1 MRRRAAPKAN
11 GIAVRSTEVFR
22 MRRRAAPK
30 ATTNLRRRLTIVRSA
45 CDVVA
50 NGIAVRSTEVFR

>member
-1 MRRRAAPKAN
+1 MSRWAAPKAN

-30 ATTNLRRRLTIVRSA
+30 A
-45 CDVVA
+45 